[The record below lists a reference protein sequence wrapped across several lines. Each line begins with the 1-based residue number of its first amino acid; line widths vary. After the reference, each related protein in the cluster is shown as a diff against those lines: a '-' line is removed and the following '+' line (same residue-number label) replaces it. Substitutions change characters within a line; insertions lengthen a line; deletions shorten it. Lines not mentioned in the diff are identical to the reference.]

1 VSAIPTPK
9 QYRTLW
15 APDARALDL
24 VGDRWTLLVVREL
37 SGGPRTLAELEQALA
52 AGSPE
57 HLHAL
62 IQRMIANGLLTRRSR
77 GTIAPGVDYALTARG
92 LGLRPVISALVRW
105 GYEWTWT
112 PPRDADRVDIGAILR
127 IAPAILHPPARLR
140 AVAELSVGF
149 DAQRWE
155 RYVLTI
161 DQGAATIAQRSDAN
175 ADVRVSG
182 AEADWIRAIGP
193 GFDRGGLRVEG
204 KHWLATML
212 LDAISL
218 VDGDHGPPL
227 ESP

>member
-1 VSAIPTPK
+1 VSATPTPR
-9 QYRTLW
+9 QDHALW

-37 SGGPRTLAELEQALA
+37 SGGRRSLAELEQALA

-57 HLHAL
+57 HLHAVL
-62 IQRMIANGLLTRRSR
+62 QRMIAVGLLTRRSR
-77 GTIAPGVDYALTARG
+77 GTIAAVVDFELTARG
-92 LGLRPVISALVRW
+92 RGLQPVIGALARW
-105 GYEWTWT
+105 AYEWTWT

-127 IAPAILHPPARLR
+127 IAPAILRPPARLR
-140 AVAELSVGF
+140 AVAELSVGV
-149 DAQRWE
+149 DARSWE

-161 DQGAATIAQRSDAN
+161 DQGAATIAQRADAN
-175 ADVRVSG
+175 ANVRVSG
-182 AEADWIRAIGP
+182 SEADWIRALGP
-193 GFDRGGLRVEG
+193 GFDRGGLHIEG

-218 VDGDHGPPL
+218 VDGDHCPPP